1 MVRVRGWC
9 AIPWMRTPRPMGLG
23 RGWLRWCEFS
33 SSAVGLRGLHG
44 LQDAASFK
52 MVVPRDRGSLVTTF
66 SWPHARHFT
75 KSQQYPKSHTRAYH
89 HAAIFFLLAQHFP
102 SIKILTLENDFHEEI
117 SSLSPTSRI
126 IDRHARGRHRN
137 VPI

>member
-1 MVRVRGWC
+1 
-9 AIPWMRTPRPMGLG
+9 MRTPRPMGLG
-23 RGWLRWCEFS
+23 RGWLQWCEFS

-66 SWPHARHFT
+66 SCRMHAISRNRNT
-75 KSQQYPKSHTRAYH
+75 IPGVSHAGVPH

-117 SSLSPTSRI
+117 SSLSPTSRV
-126 IDRHARGRHRN
+126 IDRHTRGHHRN
-137 VPI
+137 VRYNR